1 MNRLLSGVETLT
13 TEQWEGPVRRARLVL
28 AGMARRTDDRVLA
41 RRNRT
46 SPIDLLA
53 TRYPVT
59 RRLVGAP
66 SFRIA
71 ARRFILNEP
80 PSAPIPRSYGDS
92 FARFIRSLGNAACI
106 EYVADVAELEMLRH
120 KAKHAAHAQ
129 ASGAPALSLRAERL
143 RELRIFLHPSVCLVQ
158 SRFPIV
164 TVWETNRNNRDGMI
178 EQWVAEAAV
187 VARPFELRRLPFGGY
202 AFLSEL
208 SKGKTVATAAE
219 IATAVS
225 PKFDVASNLA
235 LLDDAKVVVGI
246 QEAA

>member
-1 MNRLLSGVETLT
+1 
-13 TEQWEGPVRRARLVL
+13 
-28 AGMARRTDDRVLA
+28 LA
-41 RRNRT
+41 RGDRT

-53 TRYPVT
+53 ARYPVIC
-59 RRLVGAP
+59 RLVGAP
-66 SFRIA
+66 SFRVA
-71 ARRFILNEP
+71 ARRF
-80 PSAPIPRSYGDS
+80 SYGDS
-92 FARFIRSLGNAACI
+92 FPRFIRSLGNAACI
-106 EYVADVAELEMLRH
+106 EYVADVAELDMLRQ

-129 ASGAPALSLRAERL
+129 PSSAPALSSLRAERL
-143 RELRIFLHPSVCLVQ
+143 RELRIVLHPSVCLVQ

-164 TVWETNRNNRDGMI
+164 TVWETNRNDRDCMI
-178 EQWVAEAAV
+178 ERWVAEAVV
-187 VARPFELRRLPFGGY
+187 VARPLLKVEVRRLPFGGY
-202 AFLSEL
+202 AFLSAL